1 MTGSRA
7 AAGPEAVPRVGLA
20 TAVSDSA
27 VSDTAGSDTAGSDT
41 AGVEIQ
47 PQDRPTQAEVK
58 EAKDVVETI
67 LDARRAK
74 ANRAT
79 RGVLAAVL
87 CLEAL
92 VVLLVPRAIAQT
104 STGLDT
110 AKTLTLVALAVVLV
124 ATGFL
129 LRRRWGIGLGSA
141 LQVAVL
147 ATGIWTAVMFA
158 VGIVFVAI
166 WLWVLTMRRDL
177 VGTPGGI
184 RMLGS

>member
-1 MTGSRA
+1 M
-7 AAGPEAVPRVGLA
+7 
-20 TAVSDSA
+20 
-27 VSDTAGSDTAGSDT
+27 
-41 AGVEIQ
+41 
-47 PQDRPTQAEVK
+47 
-58 EAKDVVETI
+58 VETI

-110 AKTLTLVALAVVLV
+110 AKTVVLLVLAVVLI

-147 ATGIWTAVMFA
+147 ATGVWTAVMFA
-158 VGIVFVAI
+158 VGVIFAAI

-177 VGTPGGI
+177 VGTPGGY
-184 RMLGS
+184 RMFVS

>member
-1 MTGSRA
+1 M
-7 AAGPEAVPRVGLA
+7 
-20 TAVSDSA
+20 
-27 VSDTAGSDTAGSDT
+27 DTAGLDAG
-41 AGVEIQ
+41 
-47 PQDRPTQAEVK
+47 PRNRPTQADVK

-67 LDARRAK
+67 LDARRTK

-104 STGLDT
+104 STGLNT
-110 AKTLTLVALAVVLV
+110 AKTLVLVVLAVVLV

-158 VGIVFVAI
+158 VGIIFVAI
-166 WLWVLTMRRDL
+166 WVWVLTMRRDL
-177 VGTPGGI
+177 VGTPGGV
-184 RMLGS
+184 RMFVS

>member
-1 MTGSRA
+1 M
-7 AAGPEAVPRVGLA
+7 
-20 TAVSDSA
+20 
-27 VSDTAGSDTAGSDT
+27 
-41 AGVEIQ
+41 
-47 PQDRPTQAEVK
+47 
-58 EAKDVVETI
+58 VETV

-110 AKTLTLVALAVVLV
+110 AKTVVLLVLAVVLI

-147 ATGIWTAVMFA
+147 ATGVWTAVMFA
-158 VGIVFVAI
+158 VGVIFLAI

-177 VGTPGGI
+177 VGTPGGY
-184 RMLGS
+184 RMFVS

>member
-1 MTGSRA
+1 M
-7 AAGPEAVPRVGLA
+7 E
-20 TAVSDSA
+20 TAVLTTTG
-27 VSDTAGSDTAGSDT
+27 VNT
-41 AGVEIQ
+41 AGVHIAGVDQRPE
-47 PQDRPTQAEVK
+47 DRPTQADVK

-124 ATGFL
+124 TTGFL

-141 LQVAVL
+141 LQVTVL
-147 ATGIWTAVMFA
+147 ATGVWTAVMFA

-177 VGTPGGI
+177 VGTPGGV

>member
-1 MTGSRA
+1 M
-7 AAGPEAVPRVGLA
+7 
-20 TAVSDSA
+20 
-27 VSDTAGSDTAGSDT
+27 
-41 AGVEIQ
+41 
-47 PQDRPTQAEVK
+47 
-58 EAKDVVETI
+58 VETI

-110 AKTLTLVALAVVLV
+110 GKTVALVGLAMVLIG
-124 ATGFL
+124 AGFL
-129 LRRRWGIGLGSA
+129 LRRRWGIGLGSL
-141 LQVAVL
+141 LQLCVL
-147 ATGIWTAVMFA
+147 ATGIWTSVMFA
-158 VGIVFVAI
+158 VAVIFIAI

-177 VGTPGGI
+177 VGTPGGARLLI
-184 RMLGS
+184 S